1 MRQATLEIYHILNTS
16 EDLKALEE
24 DTNKQMKKIIEDGY
38 YILNVIPSLE
48 GKKLTLNIIYSRE
61 LVENNISYKEI
72 ILESKIIEPSSKLC
86 LWDENLDEKDP
97 ELSVVKVEKVELD
110 FPRQEKLSNPVSAK
124 SEDDVAI

>member
-1 MRQATLEIYHILNTS
+1 MHQATREIYHILNTF

-24 DTNKQMKKIIEDGY
+24 DTNKQMKKIIKDGY

-97 ELSVVKVEKVELD
+97 KLSVIKFQRVELD
-110 FPRQEKLSNPVSAK
+110 FPRQEKLFC
-124 SEDDVAI
+124 

>member
-1 MRQATLEIYHILNTS
+1 MRQETLEIYHILNTS

-24 DTNKQMKKIIEDGY
+24 DTNKQMKKIIKDGY
-38 YILNVIPSLE
+38 YILNVIPFLE
-48 GKKLTLNIIYSRE
+48 GKKITLNIIYSEE

-97 ELSVVKVEKVELD
+97 ELSVIKVEKVELD
-110 FPRQEKLSNPVSAK
+110 FPRQEKLSNPVYAK

>member
-1 MRQATLEIYHILNTS
+1 
-16 EDLKALEE
+16 
-24 DTNKQMKKIIEDGY
+24 MKKIIEDGY

-110 FPRQEKLSNPVSAK
+110 FPRQEKLSNPVPAK

>member
-1 MRQATLEIYHILNTS
+1 MRQETLEIYHILNTS
-16 EDLKALEE
+16 KDLKDLEE
-24 DTNKQMKKIIEDGY
+24 ATNKKIKKIIEDGY
-38 YILNVIPSLE
+38 YILNVIPFLE
-48 GKKLTLNIIYSRE
+48 GKKLTLNIIYSEE
-61 LVENNISYKEI
+61 LVEENISYKEI

-97 ELSVVKVEKVELD
+97 KLSVIKLEKIELD

>member
-16 EDLKALEE
+16 KDLKDLEE
-24 DTNKQMKKIIEDGY
+24 ATNKEIKKIIEDSY

-97 ELSVVKVEKVELD
+97 KLSVIKFQRVELD
-110 FPRQEKLSNPVSAK
+110 FPRQEKLFC
-124 SEDDVAI
+124 

>member
-1 MRQATLEIYHILNTS
+1 MHQATREIYHILNTS

-110 FPRQEKLSNPVSAK
+110 FPRQEKLSNPVPAK

>member
-1 MRQATLEIYHILNTS
+1 MRQETLEIYHILNTS
-16 EDLKALEE
+16 KDLKDLEE
-24 DTNKQMKKIIEDGY
+24 ATNKKIKKIIEDSY
-38 YILNVIPSLE
+38 YILNVIPFLE
-48 GKKLTLNIIYSRE
+48 GKKLTLNIIYSEE
-61 LVENNISYKEI
+61 LVEENISYKEI

-97 ELSVVKVEKVELD
+97 KLSVIKLEKIELD

>member
-1 MRQATLEIYHILNTS
+1 MRQETLEIYHILNTS

-110 FPRQEKLSNPVSAK
+110 FPRQEKLSNPVPAK

>member
-1 MRQATLEIYHILNTS
+1 MRQETLEIYHILNTS
-16 EDLKALEE
+16 KDLKDLEE
-24 DTNKQMKKIIEDGY
+24 ATNKKIKKIIEDGY

-97 ELSVVKVEKVELD
+97 KLSVIKFQRVELD
-110 FPRQEKLSNPVSAK
+110 FPRQQKLSNPVSAK

>member
-16 EDLKALEE
+16 KDLKDLEE
-24 DTNKQMKKIIEDGY
+24 ATNKEIKKIIEDSY

-97 ELSVVKVEKVELD
+97 ELSVIKVEKVELD